1 MTAPVYIVH
10 CIDTEGPLW
19 EPLAAKFQL
28 LKTTLGV
35 DVEPKTHETFERLKR
50 GDFPLGGKEEMAK
63 TILAGHRTNTLG
75 TWSEVENML
84 DRITAPGF
92 RRKLADSA
100 DGGWIYNWFCLDLVG
115 YEHNPR
121 RRDLGYHNVFDRFRD
136 RIAAEPNSPDV
147 IHWHFHPIS
156 TYREAHACGTHY
168 FRFPEIFEVL
178 SRKIIERQWF
188 PAVFRAGFQ
197 AERPDSHWF
206 LEQYIPFDITNM
218 AVDDPSEFD
227 RAIDFR
233 KGRSG
238 DWRRAPADWSI
249 YHPSHDDYQISG
261 NCRRVIG
268 RALNVMSRVAT
279 ITQAEMDKAFARAAA
294 GQPALVGLCSHDYRD
309 IGTEVDFVRDLIADS
324 RKRFP
329 GVPFRFAEAREA
341 FRAVLWPEGIKE
353 RALELELLLHPA
365 SSDDVAHIEVRT
377 KSGKVFGP
385 QPYLAIETKGR
396 RFLTDNLDFSPEGDR
411 WYYAFHHDTL
421 ALEDVA
427 RIGVGANDKYGNS
440 VVKVL
445 DFTKS

>member
-1 MTAPVYIVH
+1 MSAEVYIVH

-19 EPLAAKFQL
+19 EPLSAKFEL
-28 LKTTLGV
+28 LKTTLGL

-50 GDFPLGGKEEMAK
+50 GQFPLNGKEEMAK
-63 TILAGHRTNTLG
+63 TILAGHRTNTMG
-75 TWSEVENML
+75 TWSEVEAML
-84 DRITAPGF
+84 DRITTASF
-92 RRKLADSA
+92 RNKLNDSFG
-100 DGGWIYNWFCLDLVG
+100 GGWIYNWFCLDLVG

-121 RRDLGYHNVFDRFRD
+121 RRDLGYHNIFDRFRD
-136 RIAAEPNSPDV
+136 RIAAEPGSPDV

-178 SRKIIERQWF
+178 SRKIIERNWF
-188 PAVFRAGFQ
+188 PSVFRAGFQ

-227 RAIDFR
+227 RAVDFR

-249 YHPSHDDYQISG
+249 YHPSHDDYQIPG

-268 RALNVMSRVAT
+268 RALNIMSRVAT

-294 GQPALVGLCSHDYRD
+294 GKPALVGLCSHDYRD
-309 IGTEVDFVRDLIADS
+309 IGTEVDFIRDLIANS

-329 GVPFRFAEAREA
+329 DTPFRFAEARDA
-341 FRAVLWPEGIKE
+341 FRSILWPEGVKE
-353 RALELELLLHPA
+353 PSLDLELLLHPA
-365 SSDDVAHIEVRT
+365 SSEDVAHIEVRT
-377 KSGKVFGP
+377 KSGRLFGP

-421 ALEDVA
+421 AFEDVA
-427 RIGVGANDKYGNS
+427 RIGVGGNDKYGNS
-440 VVKVL
+440 VVRVL